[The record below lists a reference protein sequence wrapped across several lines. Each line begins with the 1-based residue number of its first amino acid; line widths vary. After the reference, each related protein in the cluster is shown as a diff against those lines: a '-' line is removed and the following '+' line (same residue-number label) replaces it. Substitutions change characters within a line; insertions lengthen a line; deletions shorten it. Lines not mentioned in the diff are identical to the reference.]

1 MFLGLFSF
9 AEVSSCCLAVCVCV
23 NNFYSLVN
31 CAIVAKQEVAEFKA
45 CHPHIGHSC
54 DAVYIKVYNERE
66 TAKRRAAK
74 RLADF
79 EQSD

>member
-1 MFLGLFSF
+1 MN
-9 AEVSSCCLAVCVCV
+9 V
-23 NNFYSLVN
+23 FYSLVN
-31 CAIVAKQEVAEFKA
+31 CAIAAKQEVAEFKA
-45 CHPHIGHSC
+45 THPEILHSC

-74 RLADF
+74 HLRDF